1 MFSDLSRTGL
11 LYYVAGALAAV
22 AALVVVFSGGF
33 HAGEYARAGMYAFWS
48 IVMFALGYRARQK
61 AR

>member
-11 LYYVAGALAAV
+11 LYYVAGALAMV
-22 AALVVVFSGGF
+22 AALAVVLSGGF
-33 HAGEYARAGMYAFWS
+33 LAGEYTRAGLYAFWS
-48 IVMFALGYRARQK
+48 MVMFALGYRARQK